1 MDFSNVGNRKEGKK
15 GLITKEDM
23 ERYLEPS
30 TLKGTVKA
38 PSSKSMTQR
47 AIAAALLADGQ
58 SIIHNPSY
66 CDDSL
71 AAMSIAV
78 GLGARVEPQVNDLKI
93 IGSAI
98 LKEPKLNCGE
108 SGLAIRM
115 FSPIAALY
123 PSEII
128 MVGANSLKKRPMFMI
143 EEALNQLGVKCTSS
157 GGFLPLTIRGPL
169 AGGKCEI
176 DGSVSSQLLTGL
188 LMALPLASGNSEI
201 RVNNLKSKPYIDMT
215 IQLLNSY
222 GIIVENSDYRMFHI
236 PGNQKYTPHN
246 YTVEGDWSGGAF
258 LLVAGAI
265 NGHLFIQGLRNDSL
279 QSDMSIINP
288 LKKAGA
294 QMNITD
300 QQIEISRSDLKA
312 FEFDA
317 TESPD
322 LFPPLVALASYCEGV
337 SAIKGVSRLIYKESD
352 RAKTLKEEFGKMNIN
367 IEIHDDNMNVTGG
380 KPLSA
385 RVESHDDHRIAMA
398 LAVASLRAS
407 GKVSIRDSQC
417 IAKSYPAFFDDLR
430 QLGAAVH
437 E

>member
-1 MDFSNVGNRKEGKK
+1 
-15 GLITKEDM
+15 M
-23 ERYLEPS
+23 ERCLEPS
-30 TLKGTVKA
+30 AIKGTLKA
-38 PSSKSMTQR
+38 PASKSMTQR

-78 GLGARVEPQVNDLKI
+78 GLGARVEPQVNELKI
-93 IGSAI
+93 NGSAV

-123 PSEII
+123 PAEIK

-157 GGFLPLTIRGPL
+157 GGFLPLTIEGPIV
-169 AGGKCEI
+169 GGHCEI

-188 LMALPLASGNSEI
+188 LMALPLAAGNSEI

-215 IQLLNSY
+215 IQILKSF
-222 GIIVENSDYRMFHI
+222 GISVENRDYSLFRI
-236 PGNQKYTPHN
+236 QGNQKYIPQS

-265 NGHLFIQGLRNDSL
+265 NGQLCVRGLRSDSM
-279 QSDMSIINP
+279 QSDKLIVNA
-288 LKKAGA
+288 LENAGA
-294 QMNITD
+294 HIISGEN
-300 QQIEISRSDLKA
+300 QIEITRSELKA

-322 LFPPLVALASYCEGV
+322 LFPPLVALASYCEGI
-337 SAIKGVSRLIYKESD
+337 STIKGVSRLIYKESD
-352 RAKTLKEEFGKMNIN
+352 RAKALQEEFSKMGIK
-367 IEIHDDNMNVTGG
+367 IEINDDLMFVIGG
-380 KPLSA
+380 KPQGA

-398 LAVASLRAS
+398 IAVASLRATA
-407 GKVSIRDSQC
+407 KVSIRDSQC
-417 IAKSYPAFFDDLR
+417 VAKSYPGFFDDLR
-430 QLGAAVH
+430 RVGAVVH

>member
-1 MDFSNVGNRKEGKK
+1 
-15 GLITKEDM
+15 M
-23 ERYLEPS
+23 ERCLEPS
-30 TLKGTVKA
+30 AIKGTLKA
-38 PSSKSMTQR
+38 PASKSMTQR
-47 AIAAALLADGQ
+47 VIAAALLADGQ

-78 GLGARVEPQVNDLKI
+78 GLGARVEPQVNELKI
-93 IGSAI
+93 NGSAV

-123 PSEII
+123 PDEIN

-157 GGFLPLTIRGPL
+157 GGFLPLTIEGPIV
-169 AGGKCEI
+169 GGHCEI

-188 LMALPLASGNSEI
+188 LMALPLAAGNSEI

-215 IQLLNSY
+215 IQILKSF
-222 GIIVENSDYRMFHI
+222 GISVENRDYSLFRI
-236 PGNQKYTPHN
+236 QGNQKYIPQS

-265 NGHLFIQGLRNDSL
+265 NGQLCVRGLRSDSM
-279 QSDMSIINP
+279 QSDKLIVNA
-288 LKKAGA
+288 LENAGA
-294 QMNITD
+294 HIISGEN
-300 QQIEISRSDLKA
+300 QIEITRSELKA

-322 LFPPLVALASYCEGV
+322 LFPPLVALASYCEGI
-337 SAIKGVSRLIYKESD
+337 STIKGVSRLIYKESD
-352 RAKTLKEEFGKMNIN
+352 RAKALQEEFSKMGIK
-367 IEIHDDNMNVTGG
+367 IEINDDLMFVIGG
-380 KPLSA
+380 KPQGA

-398 LAVASLRAS
+398 IAVASLGATA
-407 GKVSIRDSQC
+407 KVSIRDSQC
-417 IAKSYPAFFDDLR
+417 VAKSYPGFFDDLR
-430 QLGAAVH
+430 HVGAVVH

>member
-1 MDFSNVGNRKEGKK
+1 
-15 GLITKEDM
+15 M
-23 ERYLEPS
+23 ERYVEPS
-30 TLKGTVKA
+30 EIRGNIKA
-38 PSSKSMTQR
+38 PASKSMTQR

-78 GLGARVEPQVNDLKI
+78 GLGARVEPQVNELKI
-93 IGSAI
+93 NGSAI

-123 PSEII
+123 PVEIT

-143 EEALNQLGVKCTSS
+143 EEALSQLGVKCTSS
-157 GGFLPLTIRGPL
+157 GGFLPLTVQGPMV
-169 AGGKCEI
+169 GGHCEI

-188 LMALPLASGNSEI
+188 LMALPLAAKDSEI
-201 RVNNLKSKPYIDMT
+201 KVNNLKSKPYIDMT
-215 IQLLNSY
+215 IQILKSF
-222 GIIVENSDYRMFHI
+222 GITVENTGYSLFRI
-236 PGNQKYTPHN
+236 SGNQKYIHHI

-265 NGHLFIQGLRNDSL
+265 NGQLSVSGLRTDSM
-279 QSDMSIINP
+279 QSDRLIIKA
-288 LKKAGA
+288 LEKAGA
-294 QMNITD
+294 QMIISEN
-300 QQIEISRSDLKA
+300 QIEISKSELKA
-312 FEFDA
+312 FDFDA

-322 LFPPLVALASYCEGV
+322 LFPPLVALASYSDGV

-352 RAKTLKEEFGKMNIN
+352 RAKALKEEFGKMKIK
-367 IEIHDDNMNVTGG
+367 IEINNDLMFVTGG
-380 KPLSA
+380 RPQGA

-398 LAVASLRAS
+398 IAVSSLGAT
-407 GKVSIRDSQC
+407 GKVNIRDSQC
-417 IAKSYPAFFDDLR
+417 VAKSYPGFFDDLR
-430 QLGAAVH
+430 HLGAVVH

>member
-1 MDFSNVGNRKEGKK
+1 MGNRKEGKK

>member
-1 MDFSNVGNRKEGKK
+1 
-15 GLITKEDM
+15 M
-23 ERYLEPS
+23 ERCLEPS
-30 TLKGTVKA
+30 AIKGTLKA
-38 PSSKSMTQR
+38 PASKSMTQR

-78 GLGARVEPQVNDLKI
+78 GLGARVEPQVNELKI
-93 IGSAI
+93 NGSAV

-123 PSEII
+123 PAEIK

-143 EEALNQLGVKCTSS
+143 EEALKQLGVKCTSS
-157 GGFLPLTIRGPL
+157 GGFLPLTIEGPIV
-169 AGGKCEI
+169 GGHCEI

-188 LMALPLASGNSEI
+188 LMALPLAAGNSEI

-215 IQLLNSY
+215 IQILKSF
-222 GIIVENSDYRMFHI
+222 GISVENRDYSLFRI
-236 PGNQKYTPHN
+236 QGNQKYIPQS

-265 NGHLFIQGLRNDSL
+265 NGQLCVGGLRSDSM
-279 QSDMSIINP
+279 QSDKLIVNA
-288 LKKAGA
+288 LENAGA
-294 QMNITD
+294 HIISGEN
-300 QQIEISRSDLKA
+300 QIEITRSELKA

-322 LFPPLVALASYCEGV
+322 LFPPLVALASYCEGI
-337 SAIKGVSRLIYKESD
+337 STIKGVSRLIYKESD
-352 RAKTLKEEFGKMNIN
+352 RAKALQEEFGKMGIK
-367 IEIHDDNMNVTGG
+367 IEIHNDLMFVIGG
-380 KPLSA
+380 KPQGA

-398 LAVASLRAS
+398 IAVSSLGAT

-417 IAKSYPAFFDDLR
+417 VAKSYPGFFDDLR
-430 QLGAAVH
+430 HVGAVVH

>member
-1 MDFSNVGNRKEGKK
+1 
-15 GLITKEDM
+15 M

-30 TLKGTVKA
+30 AIKGSVNA

-47 AIAAALLADGQ
+47 AIAAALLADGE

-78 GLGARVEPQVNDLKI
+78 GLGARVEPQANELKI
-93 IGSAI
+93 NGSAI

-123 PSEII
+123 PSEIT

-143 EEALNQLGVKCTSS
+143 EEALNQLGVRCTSS
-157 GGFLPLTIRGPL
+157 AGFLPLTIQGPL
-169 AGGKCEI
+169 AGGRCEI

-188 LMALPLASGNSEI
+188 LMALPLAAKDSEI
-201 RVNNLKSKPYIDMT
+201 IVNNLKSRPYIDMT
-215 IQLLNSY
+215 IQILKSF
-222 GIIVENSDYRMFHI
+222 GISIENSDYKLFVIR
-236 PGNQKYTPHN
+236 GNQKYIPHS

-265 NGHLFIQGLRNDSL
+265 NGHLYVKGLRNDSM
-279 QSDMSIINP
+279 QSDMAIIKA
-288 LKKAGA
+288 LKQAGA
-294 QMNITD
+294 HIIIGED
-300 QQIEISRSDLKA
+300 QIEVTKSELKS

-322 LFPPLVALASYCEGV
+322 LFPPLVALASYCEGIT
-337 SAIKGVSRLIYKESD
+337 AIKGVSRLIFKESD
-352 RAKTLKEEFGKMNIN
+352 RAKTLKEEFGKMNVK
-367 IEIHDDNMNVTGG
+367 IEIKDDMMYVTGSRPLGG
-380 KPLSA
+380 K
-385 RVESHDDHRIAMA
+385 VESHDDHRIAMA
-398 LAVASLRAS
+398 VAVAALGA
-407 GKVSIRDSQC
+407 KANVYIRDSQC
-417 IAKSYPAFFDDLR
+417 VAKSYPCFFDDLR
-430 QLGAAVH
+430 QLGAIVH

>member
-1 MDFSNVGNRKEGKK
+1 
-15 GLITKEDM
+15 M

-30 TLKGTVKA
+30 IIKGTIKA
-38 PSSKSMTQR
+38 PASKSMTQR

-78 GLGARVEPQVNDLKI
+78 GLGARVEPQVNELKI
-93 IGSAI
+93 NGSAI

-123 PSEII
+123 PAEIK
-128 MVGANSLKKRPMFMI
+128 MVGSNSLKKRPMFMI

-157 GGFLPLTIRGPL
+157 GGFLPLTIEGPIV
-169 AGGKCEI
+169 GGFCEI

-188 LMALPLASGNSEI
+188 LMALPLATGNSEI

-215 IQLLNSY
+215 IQILKSF
-222 GIIVENSDYRMFHI
+222 GITVENLDYNLFRI
-236 PGNQKYTPHN
+236 KGNQKYVPHS
-246 YTVEGDWSGGAF
+246 YIVEGDWSGAAF

-265 NGHLFIQGLRNDSL
+265 NGQLSVSGLRSDSM
-279 QSDMSIINP
+279 QSDKSIVNA
-288 LKKAGA
+288 LEKAGA
-294 QMNITD
+294 HIISGED
-300 QQIEISRSDLKA
+300 QIEITRSELKA

-322 LFPPLVALASYCEGV
+322 LFPPLVALASYCEGK
-337 SAIKGVSRLIYKESD
+337 STIKGVSRLIYKESD
-352 RAKTLKEEFGKMNIN
+352 RAKALKEEFGKMEIK
-367 IEIHDDNMNVTGG
+367 IEIDDDLMYVIGG
-380 KPLSA
+380 KPQGA

-398 LAVASLRAS
+398 IAITSLGAS

-417 IAKSYPAFFDDLR
+417 VAKSYPGFFDDLR
-430 QLGAAVH
+430 HVGAIVH